1 MVAHCRN
8 ESAGRSV
15 RRSLRAPA
23 NYMADFTGSCSLR
36 LQWRASVRVEQS
48 TEV

>member
-1 MVAHCRN
+1 
-8 ESAGRSV
+8 
-15 RRSLRAPA
+15 
-23 NYMADFTGSCSLR
+23 MADFTGSCSLR